1 MTNTN
6 TITTST
12 AGGVGVVS
20 PLTYDTVTTS
30 DYTITTG
37 NYYFDNNY
45 NYNHMYDDVNR
56 LT

>member
-1 MTNTN
+1 MTN
-6 TITTST
+6 TITTNT
-12 AGGVGVVS
+12 TGGVLA
-20 PLTYDTVTTS
+20 PLTYDTV
-30 DYTITTG
+30 TTG